1 MKLSKRLLTVAQ
13 RVRPGSIC
21 ADVGTDHGYLAA
33 WLAKEKNCPLVYAS
47 DINRGPLEAAKRTV
61 ENYQVQQAVHLVLS
75 DGMQSLPVERIDDI
89 VIAGMGGDLI
99 AQLIEA
105 EPRVRDSSKQLILQ
119 PMTKAAELR
128 KALYRMGFEIDREI
142 VVEDRRFVY
151 TVMSV
156 YYCGKQ
162 REIDDWFALV
172 GKVDPQLGGSYFGK
186 LKKTELKKAEGYRK
200 AGNHCWK
207 EHQKLAERLELMGKE
222 GEYGN
227 D

>member
-1 MKLSKRLLTVAQ
+1 M
-13 RVRPGSIC
+13 
-21 ADVGTDHGYLAA
+21 
-33 WLAKEKNCPLVYAS
+33 
-47 DINRGPLEAAKRTV
+47 
-61 ENYQVQQAVHLVLS
+61 
-75 DGMQSLPVERIDDI
+75 
-89 VIAGMGGDLI
+89 
-99 AQLIEA
+99 
-105 EPRVRDSSKQLILQ
+105 RDSSKQLILQ

-222 GEYGN
+222 EEYGN